1 MRSEFVIAAL
11 FVHFFPG
18 EPDSYQLITFD
29 PATEHGFYQLFITTA
44 KKPTTKRHRVAR

>member
-1 MRSEFVIAAL
+1 MRSEFVTTAL

-29 PATEHGFYQLFITTA
+29 PATEHGFYQLFIATA
-44 KKPTTKRHRVAR
+44 KKKRIK